1 MFHFFWHCNP
11 TSKTSSLT
19 VAVGWPVDAICSV
32 FRSRTSESNPNGR
45 PCQKQLERRWSRRWG
60 WRTPVKPQGVW
71 NSKVLV
77 SSRNHICDN
86 LKYIYWNFLCPS
98 LGCPIKTMYSACW
111 QWYYRFIGYDIL
123 YNMLIYDIYIH
134 IYIYIIVWFYL
145 TIYVIHFLCISVWCL
160 SRSCNSS
167 PFRKPLV
174 RATRSLGRGLYL

>member
-1 MFHFFWHCNP
+1 MLPNRLCEMFHFFWHCNP

-19 VAVGWPVDAICSV
+19 VAVGWPVDAICLV

-60 WRTPVKPQGVW
+60 SRTPVKPQGVW

-123 YNMLIYDIYIH
+123 YNMLMYDIYIH
-134 IYIYIIVWFYL
+134 IYIYIL
-145 TIYVIHFLCISVWCL
+145 
-160 SRSCNSS
+160 
-167 PFRKPLV
+167 
-174 RATRSLGRGLYL
+174 